1 MIKFS
6 GNRTEF
12 GQFYGG
18 RLKEFHYELFA
29 QANPTTLK
37 KQLQIYEKYYP
48 ELITEHLAAAE
59 ILNINPEILF
69 YEDLASFVDV
79 TKRRLNKRNH
89 GCTIFAI
96 RENGKVFVGRNYD
109 WLPIAREFFERYY
122 IEIAGANRYFCFSD
136 ESVWRHHTGKN
147 SRKFY
152 MEDALNEHGLYIGLT
167 FSHIEKWN
175 YGLSPSHLIRYI
187 AEHCSTTRQALNA
200 FRRIPCAIPKNFL
213 IADKTGDLA
222 IVEHTAKNFEIIRP
236 DQNGV
241 LVQTNHCLSPKLQKI
256 DPILKHDPKATC
268 FVRFAEAN
276 YLIAEQLPNFQYTD
290 LARILRNSHYI
301 YNPETIWTL
310 AFELTEPRLNIYYD
324 TVNGSKHT
332 KFTF

>member
-1 MIKFS
+1 M
-6 GNRTEF
+6 
-12 GQFYGG
+12 
-18 RLKEFHYELFA
+18 
-29 QANPTTLK
+29 
-37 KQLQIYEKYYP
+37 
-48 ELITEHLAAAE
+48 
-59 ILNINPEILF
+59 
-69 YEDLASFVDV
+69 
-79 TKRRLNKRNH
+79 
-89 GCTIFAI
+89 
-96 RENGKVFVGRNYD
+96 
-109 WLPIAREFFERYY
+109 
-122 IEIAGANRYFCFSD
+122 
-136 ESVWRHHTGKN
+136 
-147 SRKFY
+147 
-152 MEDALNEHGLYIGLT
+152 T

-236 DQNGV
+236 GQNGV

-256 DPILKHDPKATC
+256 DPILKHDPKATS